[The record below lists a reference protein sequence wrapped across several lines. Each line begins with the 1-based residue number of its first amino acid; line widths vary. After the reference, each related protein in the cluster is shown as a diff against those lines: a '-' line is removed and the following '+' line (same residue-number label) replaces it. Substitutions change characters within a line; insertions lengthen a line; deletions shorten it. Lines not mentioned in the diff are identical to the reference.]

1 MSTPQQRQPKPKP
14 KPHGAA
20 PGAAA
25 AAPSP
30 SPTPAPAA
38 QQPQKPQGRGGGG
51 GSGGGGRKSAGEGQ
65 PPPQA
70 PPPPDAAA
78 TRAEA
83 AAHAKEAAE
92 RAAAEEAE
100 RVAAEARRKEE
111 EALKKRA
118 AEDSEARAR
127 AEEAL
132 RLAQARVELRQAN
145 ATPKRPG
152 AWVWRSP
159 RARCCLSQSTYT
171 PGQHTRCDTH
181 PVCCHAR
188 ADESQLKLRDSS
200 IKRNTALLRKLRTI
214 TDDTAAALLRELRA
228 CNCAKYV
235 SEAAQAVAEGKLK
248 AGDVW
253 AAVQVASELHQTY
266 GEWAPLLCAAV
277 AKVIP
282 AAGAATAGE
291 GGEPL
296 SAVQRR
302 LKLRLL
308 ADLLSVGLTADVN
321 PLLGALREL
330 ASDNFVRDK
339 EQFHTSLTLLASFAK
354 HGQGELLGAALP
366 AQPPQPPAATS
377 ALPSDASP
385 DAQAAAAATA
395 AAEALPPWSLP
406 AEKAVPLVAVLNKA
420 CDAALA
426 ALDDEHGALLAAE
439 RENARCQESRGEVPE
454 AQAAVYERL
463 RKSYE
468 ALLRNASTLAEVLC
482 RPPPSYPEDA
492 VTRLPAGDAGRPDV
506 LRPAYSSDASEA
518 GPWEDEDQRA
528 FYTSLPELRAMVP
541 AVLLGAAADG
551 GSSTALA
558 LPTDATDAQPA
569 SDVPQPPP
577 DEAAPAPP
585 EEAPDAASAAGGED
599 DKSGS
604 PAFGA
609 LLLRLGSCL
618 SRDECEAFVL
628 DFCYLNSRAA
638 RKRLVKELQN
648 PRWPAQQFPFLCRI
662 AAGLATVA
670 RDVAPPLV
678 SAAEDEAAALRA
690 RKSQDGPCCEA
701 RCRNASLIA
710 ELTKFKLA
718 PPGLALGMLKSLL
731 DDFNGYNVD
740 VAAALLDGCGRYLCR
755 TPECATRANA
765 LVDVLGRLKQA
776 RNLDARQAALVDGA
790 YLACRPPARGASWW
804 RRKERPPML
813 EFIRHVVFT
822 RLGPDSLDA
831 CVRLLRRMPWT
842 PEHEAYL
849 LKCLLKTHKMRYG
862 AVPCVAALVAAL
874 SRSHD
879 SLAVSIVDDTL
890 EAVRED
896 MLSNALSQQQ
906 RRVSQARLLGELCVQ
921 RLVHTDA
928 IFGALWMVLTHGYGE
943 SDAPTAGGGTAASL
957 GSVPPAA
964 AASAPGGPDS
974 SAPWWP
980 ACDPPE
986 DCFRVRLIVTLL
998 STVGPLCDRGPSK
1011 AKLDKF
1017 LAYFQ
1022 RYVLSKPCLPLD
1034 QAFDVADLLARLRPA
1049 GEVHSTFA
1057 AAAADV
1063 AALEAREAAARS
1075 GAMAPVEEGEEG
1087 FEQDE
1092 EGGDDGDDEED
1103 GSEQEDEDD
1112 ALLSGEGSEEELSG
1126 EEDGGDSED
1135 GSSDGDTE
1143 GETEEESESEEE
1155 ADPLA
1160 GLRQRANR
1168 SLVPVEEADA
1178 FERDM
1183 AAVLA
1188 ESGQFGGGRPV
1199 RALLGLE
1206 GPEHAPTNT
1215 QPHSLRSNPHAGGRP
1230 APAGTHRAA
1239 SALPR
1244 SGTACVHTWRRIAS
1258 CAG

>member
-1 MSTPQQRQPKPKP
+1 
-14 KPHGAA
+14 
-20 PGAAA
+20 
-25 AAPSP
+25 
-30 SPTPAPAA
+30 
-38 QQPQKPQGRGGGG
+38 
-51 GSGGGGRKSAGEGQ
+51 
-65 PPPQA
+65 
-70 PPPPDAAA
+70 
-78 TRAEA
+78 
-83 AAHAKEAAE
+83 
-92 RAAAEEAE
+92 
-100 RVAAEARRKEE
+100 
-111 EALKKRA
+111 L
-118 AEDSEARAR
+118 
-127 AEEAL
+127 
-132 RLAQARVELRQAN
+132 
-145 ATPKRPG
+145 
-152 AWVWRSP
+152 
-159 RARCCLSQSTYT
+159 
-171 PGQHTRCDTH
+171 
-181 PVCCHAR
+181 
-188 ADESQLKLRDSS
+188 QLKLRDSS

-253 AAVQVASELHQTY
+253 AAVQVGSELHQTY

-296 SAVQRR
+296 SAMQRR

-321 PLLGALREL
+321 PLLAALREL

-354 HGQGELLGAALP
+354 HGQAELLGAALP
-366 AQPPQPPAATS
+366 TQPPQLPAATP

-406 AEKAVPLVAVLNKA
+406 AEKAAPLVAVLNKA
-420 CDAALA
+420 CDAALV

-506 LRPAYSSDASEA
+506 LRPANSGDASEA

-558 LPTDATDAQPA
+558 LPGDATDAQPA
-569 SDVPQPPP
+569 SDVAQPPP
-577 DEAAPAPP
+577 GEAAPAPP
-585 EEAPDAASAAGGED
+585 QEAPDAAPSAAGED

-670 RDVAPPLV
+670 RDVAPPMV

-755 TPECATRANA
+755 SPESATRANA

-822 RLGPDSLDA
+822 RLGQDSLDA
-831 CVRLLRRMPWT
+831 CVRLLRRLPWT

-906 RRVSQARLLGELCVQ
+906 RRVSQARLLGELCVH

-943 SDAPTAGGGTAASL
+943 SEAPPAGGGPPGPSPGGVPPGAAAS
-957 GSVPPAA
+957 GGP
-964 AASAPGGPDS
+964 ASAPGGPDPS
-974 SAPWWP
+974 GPWWP

-986 DCFRVRLIVTLL
+986 DCFRVRLMVTLL

-1034 QAFDVADLLARLRPA
+1034 QAFDVADLLARLRPS

-1075 GAMAPVEEGEEG
+1075 GAMASVEEGEE
-1087 FEQDE
+1087 DD
-1092 EGGDDGDDEED
+1092 EGGDDEDEEEGSSEGEDEED
-1103 GSEQEDEDD
+1103 V
-1112 ALLSGEGSEEELSG
+1112 LLYGEGSEEELSG
-1126 EEDGGDSED
+1126 EEDGESEEGSSEGEEEGDSD
-1135 GSSDGDTE
+1135 E
-1143 GETEEESESEEE
+1143 GESGPDSEEE

-1160 GLRQRANR
+1160 SLRQRAHR

-1199 RALLGLE
+1199 RAVPCPLY
-1206 GPEHAPTNT
+1206 PPQNQTH
-1215 QPHSLRSNPHAGGRP
+1215 
-1230 APAGTHRAA
+1230 GTTPQRNSRHPI
-1239 SALPR
+1239 S
-1244 SGTACVHTWRRIAS
+1244 
-1258 CAG
+1258 